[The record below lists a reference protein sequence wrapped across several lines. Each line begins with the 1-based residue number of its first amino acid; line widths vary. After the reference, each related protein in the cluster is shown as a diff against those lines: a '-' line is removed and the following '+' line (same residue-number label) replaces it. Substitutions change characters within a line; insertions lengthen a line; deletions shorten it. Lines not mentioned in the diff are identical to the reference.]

1 MCLIFC
7 YICPI
12 SSTSSQKYG
21 TDSRRVAIK
30 IFARYVAAVA
40 RDILR
45 VKQGKAG
52 SAKAEWTGGSYTGGH
67 LLADSRHRQW
77 KWSLPQ
83 IQIQIQIQIQ
93 MQIQT
98 NANAL
103 RGAFVSR

>member
-12 SSTSSQKYG
+12 SSTSQKYG

-30 IFARYVAAVA
+30 IFARYVAAA

-77 KWSLPQ
+77 KWSLS
-83 IQIQIQIQIQ
+83 QIQIQIQ
-93 MQIQT
+93 MQIQMQMQ
-98 NANAL
+98 
-103 RGAFVSR
+103 RQIQI